1 MRFAGIAIRTA
12 ARTGTVLAWL
22 LLAAIVLAVSSPAR
36 AGTALVKW
44 NPPTTN
50 EDGSALTD
58 LAGYRLV
65 YGTSVASLN
74 RSIDIDSPGL
84 SSYLVSDLAP
94 GTYYF
99 GVHAVNEKGVES
111 ALSNVDSKTIVELST
126 RPVYVIKQTRDNVA
140 LVVAGEVPADTAC
153 SKDKGVLVG
162 GKAYYVVPR
171 DAVEW
176 SGSVRSEIVV
186 AECD

>member
-1 MRFAGIAIRTA
+1 MTPNFK
-12 ARTGTVLAWL
+12 LF
-22 LLAAIVLAVSSPAR
+22 LAALLVAGSLAGYAR
-36 AGTALVKW
+36 AGEATLSW
-44 NPPTTN
+44 TPPTKN
-50 EDGSALTD
+50 VDGSNLTD

-65 YGTSVASLN
+65 YGTSAASLD
-74 RSIDIDSPGL
+74 RSIDIDNPGL
-84 SSYLVSDLAP
+84 RSYLVSDLAP

-99 GVHAVNEKGVES
+99 GVRAVNERGAES
-111 ALSNVDSKTIVELST
+111 ALSNIDSKTIVELTT

-140 LVVAGEVPADTAC
+140 LVVVGEVPADTAC
-153 SKDKGVLVG
+153 SRDKGVLVG

-176 SGSVRSEIVV
+176 SASVTSEVVV